1 MRTIVLFD
9 RGRVDLLEDLRLVDD
24 LLAQRE
30 DVANA
35 GCSGSG

>member
-1 MRTIVLFD
+1 MLLD
-9 RGRVDLLEDLRLVDD
+9 RGRIDLLEQLRFVDD

-35 GCSGSG
+35 GSA